1 MSNKPHHNP
10 FMVILS
16 SPSGGGKTSIC
27 REVVRRD
34 RNISYS
40 VSATTRPRRRGERH
54 GTSYL
59 FYTENGFCRLIDQ
72 DALLEYALVYGHYY
86 GTPKKPIEKAFRLG
100 RDVIADLDIQGMQ
113 SCKKALGD
121 RAVGIFILPP
131 SPQELFNRLQKRGTE
146 DKAELAR
153 RRAALKEELRSI
165 PGFDYL
171 VINDK
176 LEEAVGDVLAI
187 IRAERLRTSRR
198 RKLKEFSI

>member
-1 MSNKPHHNP
+1 MSSKHLHEP

-16 SPSGGGKTSIC
+16 SPSGAGKTSIC

-34 RNISYS
+34 RNICYS

-59 FYTENGFCRLIDQ
+59 FYTEDEFQRLIDQ
-72 DALLEYALVYGHYY
+72 NALLEHAAVYGYYY
-86 GTPKKPIEKAFRLG
+86 GTPKKPIEKAFGRG
-100 RDVIADLDIQGMQ
+100 RDVIADLDIQGMR

-131 SPQELFNRLQKRGTE
+131 NQKELFNRLKQRNTE
-146 DKAELAR
+146 NRAELAR
-153 RRAALKEELRSI
+153 RRAALPDELRAI
-165 PGFDYL
+165 PWFDYL

-176 LEEAVGDVLAI
+176 LEEAVGDVLTI

-198 RKLKEFSI
+198 RRLKEVSV